1 MSRKALNEDQIEHYR
16 REGYLVLP
24 EFFGKDVLERIDR
37 TIDQIT
43 EDALQKN
50 DYTDI
55 LEAEPEPL
63 DGRAVARRIY
73 NPFDIHEEF
82 RKMAMDE
89 RLLDCV
95 ESIVG
100 PNINI
105 HHSKLNMKPARVGSV
120 VEWHQDLAYFPHTND
135 DLISLLVYL
144 DEATEENGC
153 LRVLPRHHT
162 HFFHH
167 DTPEGKFAGMIT
179 EDLENGHFGKPVK
192 IEAPA
197 GSIIFMHCITPHSSL
212 PNRSGNPRRT
222 LIFEYR
228 ATDSFPIYFGEQT
241 KKIESKYRLAR
252 GKPARF
258 ARFGGPNPLIPNLER
273 RVSSLYDLQTES
285 KARLAEQVGD
295 PSV

>member
-1 MSRKALNEDQIEHYR
+1 MSRKALNEEQIEHYR

-24 EFFGKDVLERIDR
+24 EFFGRDVLERIDR

-43 EDALQKN
+43 EDALRKE
-50 DYTDI
+50 DYRDI
-55 LEAEPEPL
+55 LEAEPQPL
-63 DGRAVARRIY
+63 NGRAVARRIY

-105 HHSKLNMKPARVGSV
+105 HHSKLNMKPPRVGSV

-162 HFFHH
+162 HFLNTTHLRANL
-167 DTPEGKFAGMIT
+167 AGMIT
-179 EDLENGHFGKPVK
+179 ENLENGRFGKPVK
-192 IEAPA
+192 LEALA
-197 GSIIFMHCITPHSSL
+197 GSVIFMHCITPHSSL
-212 PNRSGNPRRT
+212 PNRSDKSRRT

-228 ATDSFPIYFGEQT
+228 AADSFPIYFGDQT
-241 KKIESKYRLAR
+241 KKIESKSRLAR
-252 GKPARF
+252 GKPSRF

-285 KARLAEQVGD
+285 KARLAAQGN
-295 PSV
+295 PSR

>member
-1 MSRKALNEDQIEHYR
+1 MSRKALNEEQIEHYR

-24 EFFGKDVLERIDR
+24 EFFGRDVLERIDR

-43 EDALQKN
+43 EDALRKE
-50 DYTDI
+50 DYRDI
-55 LEAEPEPL
+55 LEAEPQPL
-63 DGRAVARRIY
+63 NGRAVARRIY

-105 HHSKLNMKPARVGSV
+105 HHSKLNMKPPRVGSV

-162 HFFHH
+162 HFFEH

-179 EDLENGHFGKPVK
+179 ENLENGRFGKPVK
-192 IEAPA
+192 LEALA
-197 GSIIFMHCITPHSSL
+197 GSVIFMHCITPHSSL
-212 PNRSGNPRRT
+212 PNRSDKSRRT

-228 ATDSFPIYFGEQT
+228 AADSFPIYFGDQT
-241 KKIESKYRLAR
+241 KKIESKSRLAR
-252 GKPARF
+252 GKPSRF

-285 KARLAEQVGD
+285 KARLAAQGN
-295 PSV
+295 PSR